1 MAPVLLVIAKRLAVP
16 LGGLLWR
23 ALGGVVLE
31 RVLLYGLFWTSQRWA
46 AMTPWTLDDEMVWQA
61 IITYYGGE
69 ASVPQSLS
77 DYRTRRAGTGLSA
90 AVLNEVPVEDAGRV
104 GSGAS
109 LGDDAARPKQAGPAE
124 LR

>member
-1 MAPVLLVIAKRLAVP
+1 MAPVLLVLAKRLAVP

-46 AMTPWTLDDEMVWQA
+46 SYTPWTLDDEMVWQA

-77 DYRTRRAGTGLSA
+77 DYRARRLA
-90 AVLNEVPVEDAGRV
+90 V
-104 GSGAS
+104 GSGAPRIDTFVVEDAERADRGAGA
-109 LGDDAARPKQAGPAE
+109 GDDAGAGKP
-124 LR
+124 